1 MFVPIQQSSK
11 GPFLGEFKV
20 FYKNEKQFYKNLSK
34 FIIFAQMERTQNLEF
49 WLILGLNLPPE
60 KQKYCL
66 NQNICK
72 KQIFRTIK

>member
-34 FIIFAQMERTQNLEF
+34 FINFAQMERTQNLEF
-49 WLILGLNLPPE
+49 WSILEINLPPE

-66 NQNICK
+66 KPKYLHKINL
-72 KQIFRTIK
+72 